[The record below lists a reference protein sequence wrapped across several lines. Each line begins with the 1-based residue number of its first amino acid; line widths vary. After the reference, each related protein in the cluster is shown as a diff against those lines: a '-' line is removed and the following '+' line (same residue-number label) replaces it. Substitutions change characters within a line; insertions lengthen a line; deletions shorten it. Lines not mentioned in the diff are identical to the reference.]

1 MNEKE
6 IAEIRRRYKPEKHN
20 VSRIRGCYVDA
31 KKDILSEFTQSLE
44 LMTQDEAESILSLFR
59 KTLGGTIGKNLIDI
73 EFPNEVVLEGAEH
86 KTLMTLRESELKD
99 DEEVHNLYK
108 RIIDTVRM
116 EEDYLILLASDKYD
130 VFSYSK
136 NQEQNDESASVF
148 SYILCSVCP
157 VRITKP
163 LLSYYS
169 SESTFHNIAANSVI
183 SSPVMGFMF
192 PNFDDRT
199 ANIYNVTMY
208 TKDIK
213 ENHDEFIDT
222 VFKSKAQMP
231 AAIQKATFQSILS
244 NTVAEDCD
252 IDLVQTVQSK
262 INEMIEAHKAD
273 KDADPI
279 MVTKRTVKK
288 ILNECEINEEKVQ
301 AFEAEF
307 DTEFGIGA
315 EIHPQNIID
324 PKKLEVTTPDVTI
337 KVNPERSDLIST
349 QIIDGVKYILIR
361 TENDNVELNGVN
373 IHIK

>member
-20 VSRIRGCYVDA
+20 ISRIRGCYVDA
-31 KKDILSEFTQSLE
+31 KKEILSEFTQSLE
-44 LMTQDEAESILSLFR
+44 LMTQDETESILALFR

-86 KTLMTLRESELKD
+86 KTLMRLRDSELKD
-99 DEEVHNLYK
+99 DEEIHNLYK

-116 EEDYLILLASDKYD
+116 EEDYLILLASDRYD
-130 VFSYSK
+130 VFAYSK
-136 NQEQNDESASVF
+136 NQEQQDESTSVF
-148 SYILCSVCP
+148 AYILCSVCP
-157 VRITKP
+157 VKITKP
-163 LLSYYS
+163 ALSYYAG
-169 SESTFHNIAANSVI
+169 ESTFHNIAANSVL
-183 SSPVMGFMF
+183 SAPVLGFMF

-213 ENHDEFIDT
+213 ENHDEFTDT
-222 VFKSKAQMP
+222 VLKSKAQMP

-244 NTVAEDCD
+244 NTIEEDCD
-252 IDLVQTVQSK
+252 IDLVQAVQTK

-273 KDADPI
+273 KDADPL

-288 ILNECEINEEKVQ
+288 ILDACEIKEEKIQ
-301 AFEAEF
+301 AFETEF
-307 DTEFGIGA
+307 DSEFGIGA

>member
-20 VSRIRGCYVDA
+20 LSRIRGCYVDA
-31 KKDILSEFTQSLE
+31 KKEILSEFTQSLE
-44 LMTQDEAESILSLFR
+44 LMTQDECESILALFR

-73 EFPNEVVLEGAEH
+73 EFPNDVVLEGAEH

-99 DEEVHNLYK
+99 DEAVHDLYK
-108 RIIDTVRM
+108 RIIESFRM
-116 EEDYLILLASDKYD
+116 EDDYLILLASDKYD
-130 VFSYSK
+130 VFAYSK
-136 NQEQNDESASVF
+136 NQEQQDESTSMF
-148 SYILCSVCP
+148 SYILCALCP
-157 VRITKP
+157 VKITKP
-163 LLSYYS
+163 ALSYYS

-183 SSPVMGFMF
+183 SAPVMGFMF
-192 PNFDDRT
+192 PNFDDRA

-213 ENHDEFIDT
+213 ENHDEFTDT
-222 VFKSKAQMP
+222 VFKSKTPLP
-231 AAIQKATFQSILS
+231 AAIQKATFRSILS
-244 NTVAEDCD
+244 DTVAEECD
-252 IDLVQTVQSK
+252 IDLVQTVQNK

-273 KDADPI
+273 KDADPL
-279 MVTKRTVKK
+279 MVTKRTVKR
-288 ILNECEINEEKVQ
+288 ILDECEVNEEKIQ
-301 AFEAEF
+301 AFETEF

-315 EIHPQNIID
+315 EIHPQNLID

-349 QIIDGVKYILIR
+349 QIIDGVKYILVR
-361 TENDNVELNGVN
+361 TENDNVEVNGVN

>member
-20 VSRIRGCYVDA
+20 ISRIRGCYVDA
-31 KKDILSEFTQSLE
+31 KKEILSEFTQSLE
-44 LMTQDEAESILSLFR
+44 LMTQDETESILALFR

-73 EFPNEVVLEGAEH
+73 EFPNEVVLEGEEH
-86 KTLMTLRESELKD
+86 KTLMKLRETELKD
-99 DEEVHNLYK
+99 DEEIHNLYR

-116 EEDYLILLASDKYD
+116 EEDYLILLASDRYD

-136 NQEQNDESASVF
+136 NQEQQDESTSVF
-148 SYILCSVCP
+148 AYILCSICP
-157 VRITKP
+157 VKITKP
-163 LLSYYS
+163 ALSYYS
-169 SESTFHNIAANSVI
+169 GESTFHNIAANSVL
-183 SSPVMGFMF
+183 SAPVLGFMF

-213 ENHDEFIDT
+213 ENHDEFTET

-244 NTVAEDCD
+244 DTIAEDCD
-252 IDLVQTVQSK
+252 IDLVQTVQAK

-273 KDADPI
+273 KDADSL

-288 ILNECEINEEKVQ
+288 ILDACEIKEEKIQ
-301 AFEAEF
+301 AFETEF
-307 DTEFGIGA
+307 EEEFGIGA
-315 EIHPQNIID
+315 ELHPQNIID

-337 KVNPERSDLIST
+337 KINPERSDLIST